1 MHFNKVYNVRKN
13 DFDNKQ
19 DMINHL
25 VMKQSDIDERPYK
38 CKTCPAT
45 FKRLHHLKQHTEIHK
60 DERPYVCE
68 VCAAK
73 LLLLFFLIIS
83 HLIVIIFTFL

>member
-25 VMKQSDIDERPYK
+25 VMKQSDIVERPYK
-38 CKTCPAT
+38 CETCAAT
-45 FKRLHHLKQHTEIHK
+45 FKRLETLRNHTIIHTG
-60 DERPYVCE
+60 ERPYICE

-83 HLIVIIFTFL
+83 HSIVVIFTFL